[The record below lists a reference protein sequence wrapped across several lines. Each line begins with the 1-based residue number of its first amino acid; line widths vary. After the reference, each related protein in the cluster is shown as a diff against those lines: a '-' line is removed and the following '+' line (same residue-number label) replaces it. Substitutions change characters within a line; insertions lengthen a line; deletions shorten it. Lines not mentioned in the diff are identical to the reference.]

1 MLLLKGH
8 YNYNIHYNN
17 IYKDIY
23 YSYNMSQKTCETI
36 RRGLLAVF
44 DLTPEEEK
52 ELGEFL
58 IKCAEQERE

>member
-1 MLLLKGH
+1 MERRA
-8 YNYNIHYNN
+8 Y
-17 IYKDIY
+17 
-23 YSYNMSQKTCETI
+23 ETI

-58 IKCAEQERE
+58 IECAEQGTEGKQMS

>member
-8 YNYNIHYNN
+8 YNYNIHYKN

-23 YSYNMSQKTCETI
+23 YSYNMEQKTYETI

-44 DLTPEEEK
+44 NLTSEEEK

-58 IKCAEQERE
+58 IKCAELEIE